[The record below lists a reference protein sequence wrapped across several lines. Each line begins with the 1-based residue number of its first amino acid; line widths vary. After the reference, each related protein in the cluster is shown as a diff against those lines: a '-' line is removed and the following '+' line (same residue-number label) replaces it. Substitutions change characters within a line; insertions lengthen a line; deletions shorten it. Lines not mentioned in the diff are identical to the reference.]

1 MLGKLGGAFAVA
13 LLIAAPAA
21 RASGPLSATVGDPG
35 VATRDGTIRYVAVPA
50 GRATAVE
57 QIRTRGG
64 HVVSWATVPG
74 LWGTASVGNGTSSDG
89 QGLSHDGR
97 TLVLAHTG
105 VPQGA
110 STTFVVVDTRKMQV
124 RDRIVLKGQFSFD
137 ALSPD
142 ASRMYVIQ
150 FAQDDQL
157 HYVVR
162 AYDMAA
168 HRLVAGRIA
177 DKTQQGW
184 VMQGSASS
192 RVASPD
198 GRWVYTL
205 YSNPTGYG
213 FVHALDTAHG
223 VAHCVGIPVTDPAA
237 VDILRMRLHGS
248 QLTLGWHDGRVYRRT
263 DTQTWRRTRPV
274 AAAPAAA
281 AGGGRSSVAVAG
293 IAAGGAALVVLA
305 AAAVVLLRRRRRTSG
320 EPRLA

>member
-74 LWGTASVGNGTSSDG
+74 LWGTASVGNGTSTDG

-177 DKTQQGW
+177 DKAQLGW
-184 VMQGSASS
+184 VMQGVASS

-205 YSNPTGYG
+205 YSNPAGYG
-213 FVHALDTAHG
+213 FVHALDTVQG
-223 VAHCVGIPVTDPAA
+223 VAHCVGIPVTDQAA
-237 VDILRMRLHGS
+237 VDVLRMTLHGS
-248 QLTLGWHDGRVYRRT
+248 TLALGWHDGRVFRT
-263 DTQTWRRTRPV
+263 IDTRTWRISRPV
-274 AAAPAAA
+274 RATTAH
-281 AGGGRSSVAVAG
+281 GGGAARSSVAVVAS
-293 IAAGGAALVVLA
+293 GGALALLA
-305 AAAVVLLRRRRRTSG
+305 VAGLVLLRRRRRASG
-320 EPRLA
+320 QPRLA

>member
-21 RASGPLSATVGDPG
+21 RASGPLFATVGDPG
-35 VATRDGTIRYVAVPA
+35 VVTRDGTTRYVAVAA
-50 GRATAVE
+50 GHSTAVE

-74 LWGTASVGNGTSSDG
+74 LWGTASVGYGPSTDG

-110 STTFVVVDTRKMQV
+110 STTFVVLDTGKMLV

-142 ASRMYVIQ
+142 ASRLYLIQ
-150 FAQDDQL
+150 FAADDQL

-162 AYDMAA
+162 AYDMAT
-168 HRLVAGRIA
+168 HRLLPGRVA
-177 DKTQQGW
+177 DKTQLGW
-184 VMQGSASS
+184 VMQGLASS

-213 FVHALDTAHG
+213 FVHALDTVQG
-223 VAHCVGIPVTDPAA
+223 VAHCVGLPITDQAA
-237 VDILRMRLHGS
+237 VDNLRMTLRGS
-248 QLTLGWHDGRVYRRT
+248 SLAVGWHDGRVFRT
-263 DTQTWRRTRPV
+263 IDTRTWRVWRPV
-274 AAAPAAA
+274 AAAT
-281 AGGGRSSVAVAG
+281 AGGGHSSAALAAV
-293 IAAGGAALVVLA
+293 GGTAFALLALAALVV
-305 AAAVVLLRRRRRTSG
+305 VRRRRRAPG
-320 EPRLA
+320 QPRLA